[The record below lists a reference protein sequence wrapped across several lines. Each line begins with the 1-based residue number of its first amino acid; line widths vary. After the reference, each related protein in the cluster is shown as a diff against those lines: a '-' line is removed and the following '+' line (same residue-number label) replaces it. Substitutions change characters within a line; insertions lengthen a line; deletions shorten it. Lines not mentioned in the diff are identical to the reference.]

1 MMVFNFKGGIR
12 LFSQRLNQVID
23 RLDPI
28 EVSLVEMLLGI
39 AIEPQR
45 PVTMAAIQRKLNL
58 TAAELTLYLNRL
70 VRLDLITWATD
81 EAVPLENA

>member
-1 MMVFNFKGGIR
+1 MVFNFKGGIR

-28 EVSLVEMLLGI
+28 EVSLVETLLGI

>member
-28 EVSLVEMLLGI
+28 EVSLVETLLGI

>member
-28 EVSLVEMLLGI
+28 EVSLVETLLGI
-39 AIEPQR
+39 AIEPQQ
-45 PVTMAAIQRKLNL
+45 PMTMAAIQRKLNL

-70 VRLDLITWATD
+70 VRLNLITWATD

>member
-1 MMVFNFKGGIR
+1 MMVFNFKGGMR

-28 EVSLVEMLLGI
+28 EVSLVETLLGI